1 MKKYFLS
8 DCEVYMEFYFNKE
21 LYSRDALVRAAY
33 NFTDKAYLHLD
44 ADDNNY
50 IVYIEM
56 KSKDM
61 ELSEKEF
68 QNEIL
73 AQMVR
78 INVQKRTKNVRELM
92 LARALAS
99 TVIEQVEVKE
109 DNASEENIHDILQ
122 DWFKKYE

>member
-1 MKKYFLS
+1 
-8 DCEVYMEFYFNKE
+8 MEFYFNKE